1 MSARAHSP
9 DACYKAA
16 VSGTLPI
23 LIGIAM
29 AATLGVLILGVFTMA
44 RGGAFHARNS
54 NRLMRLRVALQLV
67 AILLFAAFM
76 LLNR

>member
-1 MSARAHSP
+1 MN
-9 DACYKAA
+9 
-16 VSGTLPI
+16 GTLPI

-44 RGGAFHARNS
+44 RGGAFHARNA
-54 NRLMRLRVALQLV
+54 NRLMRWRVALQFSAIILV
-67 AILLFAAFM
+67 AAFM